1 MVFQLTPKTYNSNSP
16 ELCLIKSDG
25 FRPWYKGMGAGGKFL
40 HFIVCPQGARALDK
54 GGQTSITHGEGE
66 ALRLKPPA
74 ILKAGHV
81 STSGRD
87 QTKPRLSSF
96 MKEERGG
103 IVSPLSTL
111 VRNKE
116 ITGSWELIWGKG

>member
-1 MVFQLTPKTYNSNSP
+1 
-16 ELCLIKSDG
+16 
-25 FRPWYKGMGAGGKFL
+25 MGAGGKFL